1 MKNIYLSFAFVAIS
15 LIACKSEN
23 QEEGVL
29 SPEDIASIEETSTS
43 SVNKIHFDGKY
54 EGNVHGEK
62 YDLNLND
69 EDFTLNYGNEKFEG
83 KAYINGDGTCIELEP
98 KSGNLTYKIL
108 TWVDENQLSVLD
120 ENGDYPEP
128 EIFLN
133 RK

>member
-29 SPEDIASIEETSTS
+29 SPEDIRSIEETSIS
-43 SVNKIHFDGKY
+43 SVDKINFDGKY
-54 EGNVHGEK
+54 EGEVLGKK
-62 YDLNLND
+62 YDL
-69 EDFTLNYGNEKFEG
+69 K
-83 KAYINGDGTCIELEP
+83 INGDSFKLSYGGEDFAGSAYLNDDGTRLELEP
-98 KSGNLTYKIL
+98 EKGNLKYKIL
-108 TWVDENQLSVLD
+108 AWVDERQLSILNED
-120 ENGDYPEP
+120 GSYPEP